1 MQQNNRGSAHY
12 CIGGIHL
19 ALDYPHSLLACSRLT
34 GFSIFKHEAAPPCPD
49 IFVEFRTGSELPGG
63 EPCTGANDSPLTF
76 LEDDTYIIRLNNNGL
91 AEGEI
96 RAKLSSQESH
106 VICEVVGDISPG
118 TLAFALWLIY
128 AFYGMS
134 KLRVPIHSSA
144 VVCNNSAILF
154 LGESGTGKS
163 TQASLWLRHIAAT
176 KALNDDSPVV
186 SINADGEVFAHGS
199 PWSGKGRVYLNE
211 SYPVA
216 AFVRLEQSSK
226 NHIQRLHKLDAFVA
240 LFPSFPPQLTHFEHF
255 EEIAC
260 NLIST
265 LIGSVPVYKLSC
277 RPFADSAILTHST
290 IFNNKGLL

>member
-1 MQQNNRGSAHY
+1 MQQNYRGSAHY
-12 CIGGIHL
+12 CIGGTHL
-19 ALDYPHSLLACSRLT
+19 ALVYPHSLLACSRLT
-34 GFSIFKHEAAPPCPD
+34 GFSIFKHEAATHCPD

-63 EPCTGANDSPLTF
+63 EPCTGTNDSPLTC
-76 LEDDTYIIRLNNNGL
+76 LKDDTYNFLLNNNGL

-96 RAKLSSQESH
+96 RAKLSLEESN

-118 TLAFALWLIY
+118 TLAFALWIIY

-134 KLRVPIHSSA
+134 KLRVPIHSSV

-163 TQASLWLRHIAAT
+163 TQSSLWLRHIAAT
-176 KALNDDSPVV
+176 KALNDDSPIV

-199 PWSGKGRVYLNE
+199 PWSGKGRIYLNE

-216 AFVRLEQSSK
+216 AFVRLEQSSM
-226 NHIQRLHKLDAFVA
+226 NNIQRLHKLEAFAA
-240 LFPSFPPQLTHFEHF
+240 LFPSFPPQLTQFDHF

-260 NLIST
+260 NLISAF
-265 LIGSVPVYKLSC
+265 ISSVPVYKLSC

-290 IFNNKGLL
+290 IFNNRVL